1 MADTGKRERAADD
14 DNAGAAAG
22 DDKRVRL
29 EPYVAPVPA
38 TAEVPADPSPG
49 PSVAVDMGSRWAH
62 TAPYPSP
69 TAATVDELVG
79 ACRHLQ
85 CHVFHV
91 SCFFCFCFFFSPG
104 KGRVHKRH
112 ALSQEY
118 TQGRARCPAKPTVR
132 KQSIVRW
139 GGGGCYELERG
150 EGASVG
156 GCGLVMGPGG
166 RMCKVAG

>member
-91 SCFFCFCFFFSPG
+91 SCFFVFVFVFSPEKDACTSG
-104 KGRVHKRH
+104 MPFLKNKLKEGRVARPS
-112 ALSQEY
+112 LRCVSSQ
-118 TQGRARCPAKPTVR
+118 
-132 KQSIVRW
+132 
-139 GGGGCYELERG
+139 
-150 EGASVG
+150 
-156 GCGLVMGPGG
+156 
-166 RMCKVAG
+166 